1 MRIHGYDFD
10 CPSFPDRLFLSY
22 LSLILPRLPSCPL
35 AFPSHPHRI
44 ISLFRH
50 IHTPAKVRR
59 HLHTESSNSR
69 PAQASADTSMHTPR
83 YRLPQKAD
91 WMKGYR
97 LQGNWDE
104 WKADGRRSWCACKS
118 IFPTSPQPCC
128 PRQHPVC
135 KLSVPREMHACQRN
149 VLHES
154 VAHHSDTA
162 AAAANK
168 PTMGQSC
175 SERPTSRRCFLQS
188 DLSTRMAA
196 SRCP

>member
-118 IFPTSPQPCC
+118 IFPRVHSPAVPVSTPSVNSLCPEKCMHAKETCYTRAWHIIQTLPLPRRTSPQWGNLAPKGR
-128 PRQHPVC
+128 PR
-135 KLSVPREMHACQRN
+135 
-149 VLHES
+149 
-154 VAHHSDTA
+154 
-162 AAAANK
+162 
-168 PTMGQSC
+168 GG
-175 SERPTSRRCFLQS
+175 
-188 DLSTRMAA
+188 A
-196 SRCP
+196 SSKAI